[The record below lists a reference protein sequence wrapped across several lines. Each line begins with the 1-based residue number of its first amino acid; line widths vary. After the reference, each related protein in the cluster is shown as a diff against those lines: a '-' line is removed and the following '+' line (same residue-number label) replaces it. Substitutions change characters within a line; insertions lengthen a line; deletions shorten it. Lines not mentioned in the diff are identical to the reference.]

1 MCSFTFSIKDYPDE
15 FGLNLLK
22 DKKMYSAANHGNNQN
37 GVSRDHM
44 YSCAEGFKRN
54 ISPLIISHPANCQLI
69 T

>member
-15 FGLNLLK
+15 FDLNLLK

-44 YSCAEGFKRN
+44 YSCAEGFKHN